1 MGILDSIMTPVS
13 EAKDPLAEREK
24 WLQMS
29 QLFNSFTMNPEDSRG
44 YYEGQERG
52 IARQRDAAALK
63 SKELTSSNSLAA
75 QTAQALKLIGTKY
88 PDIAQAIQGGFMTP
102 KEGMQE
108 VMRRKNLPANESFTT
123 ITGADA
129 TAKGLDPSRSYNV
142 SSTTGKI
149 TGIGA
154 GGTTIINEAS
164 APDQD
169 ELYKVLAKNEA
180 EQWGGFLE
188 AGSKAASVIPDIT
201 MLGELLA
208 MAPSGPVQGRLA
220 QTFSGFNNAA
230 DAAKAII
237 NRLAPSMRVAGSG
250 STSDIEVKMM
260 MDSLGSL
267 INQSG
272 ANALIHQ
279 AFKAKLNLDIQR
291 QSIVR
296 KVQSRTL
303 TADQGRE
310 ELNKLDQVSILPD
323 ALRGRISAD
332 AASSI
337 QAGGIPAGIS
347 KKKWDS
353 LTQKQKDSISG
364 LFTQ

>member
-1 MGILDSIMTPVS
+1 
-13 EAKDPLAEREK
+13 
-24 WLQMS
+24 
-29 QLFNSFTMNPEDSRG
+29 
-44 YYEGQERG
+44 
-52 IARQRDAAALK
+52 
-63 SKELTSSNSLAA
+63 
-75 QTAQALKLIGTKY
+75 
-88 PDIAQAIQGGFMTP
+88 
-102 KEGMQE
+102 
-108 VMRRKNLPANESFTT
+108 
-123 ITGADA
+123 
-129 TAKGLDPSRSYNV
+129 
-142 SSTTGKI
+142 
-149 TGIGA
+149 
-154 GGTTIINEAS
+154 
-164 APDQD
+164 
-169 ELYKVLAKNEA
+169 
-180 EQWGGFLE
+180 
-188 AGSKAASVIPDIT
+188 
-201 MLGELLA
+201 
-208 MAPSGPVQGRLA
+208 
-220 QTFSGFNNAA
+220 
-230 DAAKAII
+230 
-237 NRLAPSMRVAGSG
+237 
-250 STSDIEVKMM
+250 MM

-323 ALRGRISAD
+323 GLRGRISAN

-353 LTQKQKDSISG
+353 LTQAQKNSISG

>member
-13 EAKDPLAEREK
+13 QAADPLAEREK

-29 QLFNSFTMNPEDSRG
+29 QLFNSFTMNPEDSKG

-52 IARQRDAAALK
+52 IARQREAAALK
-63 SKELTSSNSLAA
+63 SKEVTSSNALAA
-75 QTAQALKLIGTKY
+75 QTAQALKLIGDQY

-108 VMRRKNLPANESFTT
+108 VMRRKNSPNENFTT
-123 ITGADA
+123 ITGAEA
-129 TAKGLDPSRSYNV
+129 TARGLDPSRSYNV

-154 GGTTIINEAS
+154 GGTTIINEAA

-180 EQWGGFLE
+180 EQWGDFLK

-323 ALRGRISAD
+323 GLRGRISAN

-353 LTQKQKDSISG
+353 LTQAQKDSISG